1 MAKVDE
7 IIAAYVKIRDSK
19 TKITR
24 DHKDAIGVLD
34 EQLDKLAA
42 VLGTMLTDA
51 GVESFKTATG
61 TAFKATK
68 DQVGVLEIEEFRE
81 FLSLETAG
89 GDKAKATEIFNNFPW
104 HFFTKA
110 VSKPSVVA
118 YMKEHE
124 GQIPDGLRYDQFIE
138 TQVRK

>member
-1 MAKVDE
+1 MAKVDK
-7 IIAAYVKIRDSK
+7 IIAAYIKIRDEKS
-19 TKITR
+19 KITR
-24 DHKDAIGVLD
+24 EYKDATGVLD

-42 VLGTMLTDA
+42 VLSAKLTEVGTD
-51 GVESFKTATG
+51 SFKTSEG

-81 FLSLETAG
+81 FLALETAG

-104 HFFTKA
+104 HFFTKT

-118 YMKEHE
+118 YMKDHD